1 MFPAI
6 STPVRLSSLMLAL
19 VSVGLLASCERDGDS
34 NNTGSDGSM
43 PLPACTHDNP
53 YPLGEGIWRPSWRF
67 GIQGIFAQRGGAPDP
82 YSFDG
87 PAKLCTLDDQ
97 IATWCAP
104 DDGAAAPLPMR
115 VPDGLLT
122 EGSTYQ
128 VAYEYDGPELGLHFA
143 SAIHDAEGLLL
154 LAVEGIQPFAE
165 RVLQSEGFQTSW
177 TPRCTLPVAGDE
189 DAHQTHSDLTLTLQG
204 VETDAALG
212 EEKAFMVGER
222 TYIVKLEAATM
233 GEGWPGVSPTYVHL
247 TIAARP

>member
-1 MFPAI
+1 MFGVE
-6 STPVRLSSLMLAL
+6 TTLVRLASLTL
-19 VSVGLLASCERDGDS
+19 VFMVVGLLAACERDADS
-34 NNTGSDGSM
+34 DNAGSDGSM

-53 YPLGEGIWRPSWRF
+53 RPLGGSNWRPSWRF

-82 YSFDG
+82 YTFDG
-87 PAKLCTLDDQ
+87 QAKLCTLEDQ
-97 IATWCAP
+97 IATWCSPAG
-104 DDGAAAPLPMR
+104 GAEPLPMR

-128 VAYEYDGPELGLHFA
+128 VAYEYAGPELGLHFA